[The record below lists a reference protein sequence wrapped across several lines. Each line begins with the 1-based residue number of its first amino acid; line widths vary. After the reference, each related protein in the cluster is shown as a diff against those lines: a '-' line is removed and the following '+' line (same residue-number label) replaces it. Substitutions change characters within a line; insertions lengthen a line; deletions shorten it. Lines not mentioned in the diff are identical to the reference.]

1 LELRRSRRSAAIP
14 VPDLVAEQTDGNA
27 SNDWTTGVVAA
38 LLYLSL
44 TTLRTTG
51 AGACNHRATP
61 DRWPKIVRQLFRK
74 HISASEVLALY
85 VFGGMRELP
94 RQLIRRVPAMY
105 PQPKLQQETT
115 MLTST
120 SGIDAPVLPAAR
132 RWYKQLWVQVL
143 IAMAFGI
150 AIGHYFPD
158 AGVSLQP
165 LGDGFIKLIRMLIA
179 PIIFCTVILGI
190 AKMDDMS
197 RVGRVAIK
205 GLIYFE
211 VMTTI
216 ALVVGLVVVNLWQP
230 GVGMNVNASNLDTN
244 SIKAYVAQSHDHG
257 IVAFLLNII
266 PTTLVGSLAEG
277 NILQV
282 LLISVILGSA
292 LIQLGDYGK
301 PIVNLLDVFSKVLFG
316 AVAIVMWAAPLGAF
330 GAIAFTVGKYGAGA
344 LLSLG
349 NLLICFYVTCLIFI
363 FAILGPIA
371 RLSGF
376 SLFKLM
382 RFLREEIL
390 VCLATTSSESVLPRM
405 LIKMEQLGCKPSI
418 VGLIIPTGYS
428 FNLDGTCLYL
438 ASVTVFLAQATNT
451 PLDLYQQ
458 IVLLSVL
465 LLTSKGAAG
474 VAGAA
479 FVVLAATLSTVGSIP
494 VASVAL
500 ILGVHRLLSE
510 GLTPTNLIGNA
521 VATIVISKW
530 EKGLDVDKMH
540 RVLNRE

>member
-1 LELRRSRRSAAIP
+1 MATII
-14 VPDLVAEQTDGNA
+14 
-27 SNDWTTGVVAA
+27 TGTMPQA
-38 LLYLSL
+38 
-44 TTLRTTG
+44 
-51 AGACNHRATP
+51 
-61 DRWPKIVRQLFRK
+61 
-74 HISASEVLALY
+74 
-85 VFGGMRELP
+85 
-94 RQLIRRVPAMY
+94 PAR
-105 PQPKLQQETT
+105 P
-115 MLTST
+115 
-120 SGIDAPVLPAAR
+120 
-132 RWYKQLWVQVL
+132 WYKQLWIQVL
-143 IAMAFGI
+143 VAMVLGVLL
-150 AIGHYFPD
+150 GHFYPD
-158 AGVSLQP
+158 AGQALQP

-205 GLIYFE
+205 GLLYFE
-211 VMTTI
+211 VMTTV
-216 ALVVGLVVVNLWQP
+216 ALIVALVVVNIWQP
-230 GVGMNVNASNLDTN
+230 GAGMDIHASALDAGAVKGYIAKT
-244 SIKAYVAQSHDHG
+244 HETG
-257 IVAFLLNII
+257 IIPFLMNII
-266 PTTLVGSLAEG
+266 PNTMIGSLADG
-277 NILQV
+277 QILQV

-292 LIQLGDYGK
+292 LIGIGEAGK
-301 PIVNLLDVFSKVLFG
+301 PVVNVLEAGSKMLFG

-349 NLLICFYVTCLIFI
+349 NLLVCFYVTCLIFI
-363 FAILGPIA
+363 FAILGPVSK
-371 RLSGF
+371 LCGF
-376 SLFKLM
+376 SLLKLM

-405 LIKMEQLGCKPSI
+405 LIKMEQLGCKPSV

-438 ASVTVFLAQATNT
+438 ATVTVFLAQATNT

-458 IVLLSVL
+458 LVLLAVL

-479 FVVLAATLSTVGSIP
+479 FVVLAATLSTVGTIP

-521 VATIVISKW
+521 VATLVISKW
-530 EKGLDVDKMH
+530 EGALDEEKMH

>member
-1 LELRRSRRSAAIP
+1 
-14 VPDLVAEQTDGNA
+14 
-27 SNDWTTGVVAA
+27 
-38 LLYLSL
+38 
-44 TTLRTTG
+44 
-51 AGACNHRATP
+51 
-61 DRWPKIVRQLFRK
+61 
-74 HISASEVLALY
+74 
-85 VFGGMRELP
+85 
-94 RQLIRRVPAMY
+94 
-105 PQPKLQQETT
+105 

-120 SGIDAPVLPAAR
+120 TGAAAPAQPAVR

-143 IAMAFGI
+143 IAMALGI
-150 AIGHYFPD
+150 LIGHFFPD
-158 AGVSLQP
+158 AGTKLQP

-179 PIIFCTVILGI
+179 PIIFCTVVLGI

-211 VMTTI
+211 IMTTI
-216 ALVVGLVVVNLWQP
+216 ALVVGLVMVNLWQP
-230 GVGMNVNASNLDTN
+230 GAGMNVNASNLDTK
-244 SIKAYVAQSHDHG
+244 SITHYVAQGHEAG
-257 IVAFLLNII
+257 MVPFIMNII
-266 PTTLVGSLAEG
+266 PSNFVGSMAEG
-277 NILQV
+277 QILQV
-282 LLISVILGSA
+282 LLISVLLGCA
-292 LIQLGDYGK
+292 LVRFGAAGK
-301 PIVNLLDVFSKVLFG
+301 PIVDMLDALSKVFFG
-316 AVAIVMWAAPLGAF
+316 MVGIVMWAAPLGAF

-349 NLLICFYVTCLIFI
+349 NLLVCFYVTCLIFI
-363 FAILGPIA
+363 FGVLGPVS
-371 RLSGF
+371 RLCGF

-382 RFLREEIL
+382 RYLRDEIL

-405 LIKMEQLGCKPSI
+405 LTKMEHLGCKPSV

-438 ASVTVFLAQATNT
+438 AAVTVFLAQATNT
-451 PLDLYQQ
+451 PLDLTQQ
-458 IVLLSVL
+458 IVLLGVL

-530 EKGLDVDKMH
+530 EKALDTEQMH